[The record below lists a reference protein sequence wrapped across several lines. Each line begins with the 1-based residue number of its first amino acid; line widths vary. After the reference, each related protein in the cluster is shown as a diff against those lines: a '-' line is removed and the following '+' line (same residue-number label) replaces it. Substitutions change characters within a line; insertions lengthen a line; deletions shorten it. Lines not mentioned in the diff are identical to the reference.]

1 MTLGH
6 PHEEKREKRS
16 TTVEDLEQEM
26 MVEEEK
32 AAAAEQA
39 ERERQKSTFG
49 KIFAWV
55 KGTSKTAI
63 DAYDKISLPVG
74 VSLDDYRRILNM
86 FEKISDA
93 KRGGKIVK
101 GKGWMRIVKDNPNDE
116 KDLGEL
122 LEDSGQARTF
132 NSQADILD
140 FLLER
145 YVPHAM
151 ADERAAREIRLFFLY
166 DLNVIPY
173 LE

>member
-1 MTLGH
+1 MTFGH

-16 TTVEDLEQEM
+16 TTVEDLELEM
-26 MVEEEK
+26 VAEEEK
-32 AAAAEQA
+32 AAAAEHA

-49 KIFAWV
+49 KIIAWV
-55 KGTSKTAI
+55 KGASKTAI
-63 DAYDKISLPVG
+63 DTYDKISLPVG

-101 GKGWMRIVKDNPNDE
+101 GKGWMRIVKDNPNEE

-122 LEDSGQARTF
+122 LQDGGQARTF

-151 ADERAAREIRLFFLY
+151 ADEQAGRDIRLFFMY
-166 DLNVIPY
+166 DLHIIPY
-173 LE
+173 MA